1 MDAWGGNRMNKKTLT
16 LMAMIASIYLML
28 GYTFQSIA
36 FGQVQVRIADA
47 LYPLISLG
55 TPFLLG
61 AFLGHFI
68 FNLYGFATGIALGI
82 GDLLSPFV
90 LLIPKILIW
99 KFGKSKTGLTITTIT
114 HVTSVA
120 LWVSYLLY
128 IMFGLPM
135 IVSAPL
141 IFTGEFIA
149 EVILGIPLTL
159 AIKKRWSE

>member
-1 MDAWGGNRMNKKTLT
+1 MKKRDGMNKKTLT
-16 LMAMIASIYLML
+16 LASLMASMYVML
-28 GYTFQSIA
+28 GYMFEAIA
-36 FGQVQVRIADA
+36 FGQIQVRIADA
-47 LYPLISLG
+47 LYPLIALG
-55 TPFLLG
+55 TPFLVG
-61 AFLGHFI
+61 AFLGHLI
-68 FNLYGFATGIALGI
+68 FNTYGFATGIALGI
-82 GDLLSPFV
+82 GDLLSPFI

-135 IVSAPL
+135 IVSVPL

-159 AIKKRWSE
+159 AIKKRLKIK